1 LPSPASNSS
10 APRPGAAI
18 GQVPSQTAAAVTLT
32 VSPDGVITGR
42 YSNGVTRD
50 QGQVALAG
58 QLAAAQR
65 ELASAVAA
73 TQRLHFEQSELA
85 ARMEVLETQGA
96 SEQPYGDAI
105 RMVRQGA
112 REGRLV
118 DELGLS
124 PIEAALIVRLHGAA
138 AAH

>member
-1 LPSPASNSS
+1 
-10 APRPGAAI
+10 
-18 GQVPSQTAAAVTLT
+18 
-32 VSPDGVITGR
+32 
-42 YSNGVTRD
+42 
-50 QGQVALAG
+50 
-58 QLAAAQR
+58 
-65 ELASAVAA
+65 
-73 TQRLHFEQSELA
+73 
-85 ARMEVLETQGA
+85 MEVLETQGA